1 MKHLCERL
9 RESAFLLKGV
19 KIEIIDER
27 NDVHDTFHYENGLEA
42 FVQYLNEEKDVTSS
56 GH

>member
-42 FVQYLNEEKDVTSS
+42 FVEYLNEEKDITSS
-56 GH
+56 CH